1 MELFLTCGS
10 YNFMIHNKTIQTTSF
25 IMKSLLTVLLL
36 AVSLPMFANDT
47 TKNTPLVVAD
57 APAWDVDASHSS
69 VNFSVRHF
77 FTPTTGKFDSFEASV
92 NFSPDNLEGS
102 KVMFSIDVASVD
114 TDNEKRDG
122 HLQTADFFDAEKF
135 PKITF
140 ESTEFIDKGNGLYH
154 VKGNMT
160 IKDVTKAVEIP
171 VNLLGVKDNPMPQ
184 MKGKKVA
191 GFQINTVINRSDY
204 GVGTGNYATDAI
216 IGDDVK
222 VEVFVEAHSK

>member
-1 MELFLTCGS
+1 
-10 YNFMIHNKTIQTTSF
+10 MIHNKTQTNS

-36 AVSLPMFANDT
+36 AISLPMFANDT
-47 TKNTPLVVAD
+47 VKSTSVAE
-57 APAWDVDASHSS
+57 APAWDVDAAHSS

-77 FTPTTGKFDSFEASV
+77 FTPTTGKFDNFDATV
-92 NFSPDNLEGS
+92 NFSPDDLAGS
-102 KVMFSIDVASVD
+102 SVMFSIDVASVD

-140 ESTEFIDKGNGLYH
+140 QSTEFIDKGNGLYH

-160 IKDVTKAVEIP
+160 IKDITKAVEIP
-171 VNLLGVKDNPMPQ
+171 VNFLGVKDNPMPQ

-222 VEVFVEAHSK
+222 VEVFVEVHSK

>member
-1 MELFLTCGS
+1 
-10 YNFMIHNKTIQTTSF
+10 
-25 IMKSLLTVLLL
+25 MKSLLTVLLL
-36 AVSLPMFANDT
+36 AISLPMFANDT
-47 TKNTPLVVAD
+47 VKPTLVAD
-57 APAWDVDASHSS
+57 APAWDVDAAHSS

-77 FTPTTGKFDSFEASV
+77 FTPTTGKFDKFDATV
-92 NFSPDNLEGS
+92 NFAPDNLAGS
-102 KVMFSIDVASVD
+102 SVKFTIEVASVD

-122 HLQTADFFDAEKF
+122 HLLTADFFNAEEF
-135 PKITF
+135 PTITF

-191 GFQINTVINRSDY
+191 GFQINTVINRSDF